1 MFHPTSV
8 FTRIPRPEAE
18 DLFSS
23 IHRRSP
29 MRRLSPGRVA
39 KHVILSA
46 SLALSALA
54 SPMVRADDVNAI
66 SNTGT
71 VNIAGMFDVPFIS
84 LNINTPAPR
93 ELVISYFAECQVQ
106 SGYIEY
112 DILVDNVEVSPT
124 HDNFSALCSS
134 PAAPATVG
142 TVVYRQVGAGNHS
155 IRVRGHVEAG
165 FGGRIDDQSLVVV
178 EHGP

>member
-8 FTRIPRPEAE
+8 FTRIPRPETE

-23 IHRRSP
+23 IHCRSL
-29 MRRLSPGRVA
+29 MRGLHPGRAA
-39 KHVILSA
+39 KYVILSA
-46 SLALSALA
+46 SLAISALA
-54 SPMVRADDVNAI
+54 SPMVRADDVNV
-66 SNTGT
+66 SQTTGS
-71 VNIAGMFDVPFIS
+71 ILIPGMADVWLIG
-84 LNINTPAPR
+84 LGINTPAPR
-93 ELVISYFAECQVQ
+93 ELVISYFAECKVQ

-112 DILVDNVEVSPT
+112 DILVDNVEVPPT
-124 HDNFSALCSS
+124 HDNFNALCSS

-155 IRVRGHVEAG
+155 IRVRGHVEGG
-165 FGGRIDDQSLVVV
+165 FGGEIDDQSLVVE